1 MTKTRALALLA
12 SAALILT
19 VFVVLPG
26 VGADEKTNSSKDAL
40 YRPLG
45 LFTEV
50 LSLVRSNYVEPVEL
64 KPLLSG
70 AFAGLTDAM
79 DPFAEYIPPDR
90 VANFNALRAA
100 EEKGDVLDI
109 GIVLARRFSY
119 PVVVAAT
126 SGSPAAASG
135 VKSDDIIEEIDGQ
148 PARSMAIWE
157 VESKLAGKAGGRV
170 RLTVVR
176 EGKPRRRT
184 IDIVRSSWVPSAPF
198 AVRAE
203 GETIITISAFVPGT
217 AAELKKILAPLD
229 RTRPL
234 LLDVRNNG
242 IGSYDE
248 AARCAAL
255 FVPAGPLGE
264 LRGRRIAAKSFRA
277 EPGERVHA
285 GHLVVLVDSGTAG
298 PAEFFAAAVREAS
311 GARQTAI
318 ASKEAEEDSS
328 ETGEEEEVPPTP
340 SATPVRLVGEPTG
353 GMGFMQRVI
362 PLASGGSL
370 KLSVGKFYGPAGRA
384 LSPKGLNPDD
394 RVYQLPPEETPGR
407 PETDPFLKRGLKV
420 LAELHGPLAA

>member
-12 SAALILT
+12 SAVLILT

-26 VGADEKTNSSKDAL
+26 VGADEKASSSKEAL

-70 AFAGLTDAM
+70 AFAGITDAM
-79 DPFAEYIPPDR
+79 DPFAEYVPPEKI
-90 VANFNALRAA
+90 ASFNAFRAA
-100 EEKGDVLDI
+100 EQKGDVLDI

-126 SGSPAAASG
+126 SGSPAAAAG

-148 PARSMAIWE
+148 PTRSLAIWE
-157 VESKLAGKAGGRV
+157 AEAKLAGKAGGRV

-184 IDIVRSSWVPSAPF
+184 IDIVRSSWTPSAPF

-203 GETIITISAFVPGT
+203 GETVITISAFVPGT

-229 RTRPL
+229 RTKPL

-242 IGSYDE
+242 IGSYEE
-248 AARCAAL
+248 AAHCAAL

-264 LRGRRIAAKSFRA
+264 LKGRRIEAKNFRA
-277 EPGERVHA
+277 EPGERVHD

-298 PAEFFAAAVREAS
+298 PAEFFAAALREAS
-311 GARQTAI
+311 GARHAAV
-318 ASKEAEEDSS
+318 ASRAGDEDASDLGGDDEVSPPPSS
-328 ETGEEEEVPPTP
+328 
-340 SATPVRLVGEPTG
+340 TPVRLVGEPTV
-353 GMGFMQRVI
+353 GMGFVQKVI
-362 PLASGGSL
+362 PLTSGGSL
-370 KLSVGKFYGPAGRA
+370 KLSVGKFYGPAGRS

-394 RVYQLPPEETPGR
+394 RVYHLPPEETPGR

-420 LAELHGPLAA
+420 LSELNGPQAA